1 MPVRA
6 VALLLATKAVVW
18 LVALGSGTSG
28 GVLAPLLMLGGA
40 LGALAGL
47 VLPGGAGFWA
57 MLGMAGI
64 MSGAM
69 RAPLTGA
76 LFAAELTGR
85 FEALP
90 HTLAAAVGAY
100 AISVLIMRRSILT
113 EKIARRGR
121 HILQE
126 YTVDPLDLHQAM
138 RIMTA
143 KPETLPGTMPVRD
156 ALAFMAGPARH
167 RSYPVVDG
175 QHRLIGLFSRADALG
190 WRSGGVEP
198 DGTLADMV
206 SDASQPCVAPDTLAG
221 VIADL
226 ILETGTG
233 RIPVVDPVTGK
244 VVGIVT
250 RHDLLKTRQA
260 TRADETHRSGR
271 FTAQGAPPRS

>member
-1 MPVRA
+1 MI
-6 VALLLATKAVVW
+6 
-18 LVALGSGTSG
+18 
-28 GVLAPLLMLGGA
+28 LGGA

-47 VLPGGAGFWA
+47 ILPGGSGFWA

-90 HTLAAAVGAY
+90 HTLAAAAGAY

-121 HILQE
+121 HITQE
-126 YTVDPLDLHQAM
+126 YSVDPLDLHQAM
-138 RIMTA
+138 QIMTVD
-143 KPETLPGTMPVRD
+143 PETLPGSMAARD

-175 QHRLIGLFSRADALG
+175 DQRLIGLFSRADALG
-190 WRSGGVEP
+190 RRSDDVEP
-198 DGTLADMV
+198 DATLADMV
-206 SDASQPCVAPDTLAG
+206 SDASQPCVAPETLAG
-221 VIADL
+221 AIADM
-226 ILETGTG
+226 ILATGTG
-233 RIPVVDPVTGK
+233 RVPVIDPTTRK

-260 TRADETHRSGR
+260 TRADESHRSGR
-271 FTAQGAPPRS
+271 FTLGGVPQP